1 MEDYKEKLKEGWIHV
16 NVIIEIL
23 GKPKSYIEQVL
34 KAVLEKM
41 KKEEKMMIVKEN
53 VAEPREHKEK
63 GYYTSFVDLEIVIKD
78 LASLQEFIFAY
89 MPSSVEILSPSELNM
104 SLNDL
109 NMILNN
115 MAARLH
121 SYDEFTK
128 KLKIANILMSKKLKQ
143 LKPDISEKDFN
154 FEDPAAPKKEESK
167 EDEK

>member
-1 MEDYKEKLKEGWIHV
+1 MDYKEKLKEGWIHASV
-16 NVIIEIL
+16 VIEIL
-23 GKPKSYIEQVL
+23 GKPKEYIEQVL
-34 KAVLEKM
+34 KTVLEKM

-53 VAEPREHKEK
+53 VAEPREHTAE

-78 LASLQEFIFAY
+78 LTSLQEFLFAY

-109 NMILNN
+109 NMLLNN

-128 KLKIANILMSKKLKQ
+128 KLKMTNLLMGRKLKE
-143 LKPDISEKDFN
+143 LKPDISPKDF
-154 FEDPAAPKKEESK
+154 ELKSSPKEEDK
-167 EDEK
+167 EEKK